1 MHLLPRAL
9 LVLAVAALLENL
21 PDIARYFELREM

>member
-1 MHLLPRAL
+1 MKFLTTVLL
-9 LVLAVAALLENL
+9 LAAGAAILDNL

>member
-1 MHLLPRAL
+1 MHFLPRAL
-9 LVLAVAALLENL
+9 LVLAVAAILENL